1 MFVELLSNLTSMTR
15 ESLYKHFVSDSNV
28 ADYYTWY
35 MRVVTAGMSVLWVYH
50 HHTKYSTLN
59 PRLTYFNLSG
69 YLRRNA
75 DRFLPFVECSFVGED
90 RDRDIN
96 GDMARFCSQ
105 EVEAMGRECEQVQ
118 VMALAEALGV
128 QVEIEYLD
136 GR

>member
-1 MFVELLSNLTSMTR
+1 MS
-15 ESLYKHFVSDSNV
+15 FVS
-28 ADYYTWY
+28 
-35 MRVVTAGMSVLWVYH
+35 SVLWLYHH
-50 HHTKYSTLN
+50 HHTKYLTLT
-59 PRLTYFNLSG
+59 PRLTYLNFSG

-90 RDRDIN
+90 RDRDIG